1 MFRHYLVAM
10 AGLVN
15 LTRNRRLEDDEQFAF
30 ASQIEFCS
38 TLGTKGRDEGPFG
51 NTLDQEDTLTYRLTC
66 HGVRFRVKPK

>member
-1 MFRHYLVAM
+1 MFRHYLVAT

-15 LTRNRRLEDDEQFAF
+15 LTQNRRFEDDEQFAF

-38 TLGTKGRDEGPFG
+38 TRDEAPSG
-51 NTLDQEDTLTYRLTC
+51 NTLDQEDALTYRLTC

>member
-1 MFRHYLVAM
+1 MFCHYLVAM

-15 LTRNRRLEDDEQFAF
+15 LTQNRRLKDDEQFAF

-38 TLGTKGRDEGPFG
+38 TLGTESQDEAPSG

-66 HGVRFRVKPK
+66 HGVRFCVKLK